1 MHDRSDV
8 SMSLIKKRD
17 LISTSNLIGCD
28 ECDTISKKTPLQKGE
43 KALCP
48 CCGGELY
55 QQTKSLKKLLALVCT
70 AFIVFIIAN
79 CYPIVS
85 VELQGNHS
93 ETSLIGAVIAMF
105 QINRFFVGTLI
116 FITTFIMPLIN
127 ILLLFYILYPVSL
140 RKKRPKFL
148 VQAMR
153 LLSSFRI
160 WAMIEV
166 FLIGVLVTLVKLVGM
181 VVVIPGI
188 ALWAFAVLSILMI
201 MITSV
206 KLQSIWDEIDRCLI

>member
-1 MHDRSDV
+1 
-8 SMSLIKKRD
+8 MS
-17 LISTSNLIGCD
+17 SFVT
-28 ECDTISKKTPLQKGE
+28 
-43 KALCP
+43 
-48 CCGGELY
+48 
-55 QQTKSLKKLLALVCT
+55 
-70 AFIVFIIAN
+70 VFIIAN

-105 QINRFFVGTLI
+105 QIDRFFVGTLI